1 MKFGD
6 ETDHGAVCSDVVAA
20 IQMST
25 LPCAFVGGVLFVI
38 SISCDGSTREARGK
52 CGGAALGAVGKT
64 LLRICAASALLC
76 AALRGV
82 CGADLRLCVPP
93 FHVSL

>member
-38 SISCDGSTREARGK
+38 SISCDDGEGTREVCGK
-52 CGGAALGAVGKT
+52 CGGAALGVVGKT
-64 LLRICAASALLC
+64 LLRICAASTLLC
-76 AALRGV
+76 AAFVGLIFASV
-82 CGADLRLCVPP
+82 S
-93 FHVSL
+93 FHVTL

>member
-1 MKFGD
+1 MEFGD

-38 SISCDGSTREARGK
+38 SISCDDGERLTQEACGK

-76 AALRGV
+76 AAFVGLIFASV
-82 CGADLRLCVPP
+82 YLH
-93 FHVSL
+93 FM

>member
-1 MKFGD
+1 MEFGD

-38 SISCDGSTREARGK
+38 SISCDGSTREACGK
-52 CGGAALGAVGKT
+52 CGGAALGVVGKT

-76 AALRGV
+76 AAFVGLIFASV
-82 CGADLRLCVPP
+82 YLH
-93 FHVSL
+93 FM